1 VILAEGRVLELGGLI
16 PQAVVKPSARVLSF
30 KEMEIQH
37 IEQALKVTSG
47 VIAGP
52 EGAAALLELHPNTLR
67 SRMQKLG
74 IKS

>member
-1 VILAEGRVLELGGLI
+1 VLELGGLI